1 MRTVLTILLI
11 AVIGG
16 ICALEAVFIRQ
27 GRRMPRG
34 QRWKRVRRSRSLRT
48 YTPSLRRR
56 EP

>member
-27 GRRMPRG
+27 GRRG
-34 QRWKRVRRSRSLRT
+34 CRSAAASA
-48 YTPSLRRR
+48 
-56 EP
+56 